1 MSEDDMY
8 TVEKILDRKR
18 TKNKLMYKIKWEGYP
33 MNQSTWEPMENLIT
47 AKELVDEYD
56 KQYPFTNDMLNKK
69 TKRIKKMSA
78 KKPVKK
84 AAKKENEPQIQE
96 KNENEPQ
103 KEEEKPEQI
112 NLEEN
117 QINNDINIQND
128 PIRKYNIDD
137 SLKKVTTVRKR
148 DNKLMAVVVKM
159 NELGMTNEIEIET
172 NNLKYDN
179 PWILLDFYESKIKFT

>member
-1 MSEDDMY
+1 MSESDFY
-8 TVEKILDRKR
+8 NIEKILDRRKI
-18 TKNKLMYKIKWEGYP
+18 NGKLEYKIKWEGYP

-96 KNENEPQ
+96 KTDNEPQ

-159 NELGMTNEIEIET
+159 NEFGATTEIEVET
-172 NNLKYDN
+172 NKLKYDN

>member
-1 MSEDDMY
+1 MSESDFY
-8 TVEKILDRKR
+8 NIEKILDRRKI
-18 TKNKLMYKIKWEGYP
+18 NGKLEYKIKWEGYP

-96 KNENEPQ
+96 KTENEPQ

-159 NELGMTNEIEIET
+159 NELGMTNEIEIEP
-172 NNLKYDN
+172 NSLKYDN

>member
-1 MSEDDMY
+1 MSESDFY
-8 TVEKILDRKR
+8 NIEKILDRRKING
-18 TKNKLMYKIKWEGYP
+18 KFEYKIKWEGYP
-33 MNQSTWEPMENLIT
+33 MNQSTWEPMENLMT

-96 KNENEPQ
+96 KTENEPQ

-128 PIRKYNIDD
+128 LVRKYNIDD

-172 NNLKYDN
+172 NSLKYDN

>member
-1 MSEDDMY
+1 
-8 TVEKILDRKR
+8 
-18 TKNKLMYKIKWEGYP
+18 
-33 MNQSTWEPMENLIT
+33 
-47 AKELVDEYD
+47 
-56 KQYPFTNDMLNKK
+56 
-69 TKRIKKMSA
+69 MSA

-84 AAKKENEPQIQE
+84 APKKENEPQIQE
-96 KNENEPQ
+96 KTENEPQ

-117 QINNDINIQND
+117 PINNDNNIQND

>member
-1 MSEDDMY
+1 MSESDFY
-8 TVEKILDRKR
+8 NIERILDRRKING
-18 TKNKLMYKIKWEGYP
+18 KFEYKIKWEGYP

-96 KNENEPQ
+96 KTENEPQ

>member
-1 MSEDDMY
+1 MSESDFY
-8 TVEKILDRKR
+8 NIEKILDRRKI
-18 TKNKLMYKIKWEGYP
+18 NGKLEYKIKWEGYP

-56 KQYPFTNDMLNKK
+56 KQYPFSNDMLNKK

-96 KNENEPQ
+96 KTENEPP

-172 NNLKYDN
+172 NSLKYDN

>member
-1 MSEDDMY
+1 MSESDFY
-8 TVEKILDRKR
+8 NIEKILDRRKI
-18 TKNKLMYKIKWEGYP
+18 NGKLEYKIKWEGYP

-96 KNENEPQ
+96 KTENEPQ

>member
-1 MSEDDMY
+1 MSESDFY
-8 TVEKILDRKR
+8 NIEKILDRRKI
-18 TKNKLMYKIKWEGYP
+18 NGKLEYKIKWEGYP

-84 AAKKENEPQIQE
+84 APKKENEPQIQE
-96 KNENEPQ
+96 KTENEPQ

-159 NELGMTNEIEIET
+159 NELG
-172 NNLKYDN
+172 
-179 PWILLDFYESKIKFT
+179 

>member
-1 MSEDDMY
+1 MSESDFY
-8 TVEKILDRKR
+8 NIEKILDRRKI
-18 TKNKLMYKIKWEGYP
+18 NGKLEYKIKWEGYP

-84 AAKKENEPQIQE
+84 APKKENEPQIQE

-172 NNLKYDN
+172 NSLKYDN

>member
-1 MSEDDMY
+1 MSESDFY
-8 TVEKILDRKR
+8 NIEKILDRRKI
-18 TKNKLMYKIKWEGYP
+18 NGKLEYKIKWEGYP

-96 KNENEPQ
+96 KTENEPQ

-128 PIRKYNIDD
+128 PTRKYNIDD

>member
-1 MSEDDMY
+1 MSESDFY
-8 TVEKILDRKR
+8 NIEKILDRRKI
-18 TKNKLMYKIKWEGYP
+18 NGKLEYKIKWEGYP

-84 AAKKENEPQIQE
+84 APKKENEPQNQE

>member
-1 MSEDDMY
+1 MSESDFY
-8 TVEKILDRKR
+8 NIERILDRRKING
-18 TKNKLMYKIKWEGYP
+18 KFEYKIKWEGYP

-84 AAKKENEPQIQE
+84 APKKENEPQIQE

>member
-1 MSEDDMY
+1 MSESDFY
-8 TVEKILDRKR
+8 NIEKILDRRKI
-18 TKNKLMYKIKWEGYP
+18 NGKLEYKIKWEGYP

-159 NELGMTNEIEIET
+159 NEFGATTEIEVET
-172 NNLKYDN
+172 NKLKYDN

>member
-1 MSEDDMY
+1 MSESDFY
-8 TVEKILDRKR
+8 NIERILDRRKING
-18 TKNKLMYKIKWEGYP
+18 KFEYKIKWEGYP

-117 QINNDINIQND
+117 PINNDTNIQND

-172 NNLKYDN
+172 NSLKYDN

>member
-1 MSEDDMY
+1 MSESDFY
-8 TVEKILDRKR
+8 NIERILDRRKING
-18 TKNKLMYKIKWEGYP
+18 KFEYKIKWEGYP
-33 MNQSTWEPMENLIT
+33 MNQSTWEPMENLMT

-56 KQYPFTNDMLNKK
+56 SQHPPSSNDFLAKK
-69 TKRIKKMSA
+69 KHREIKKV
-78 KKPVKK
+78 VKK
-84 AAKKENEPQIQE
+84 AVKKENEPQNNEI
-96 KNENEPQ
+96 KENEPP
-103 KEEEKPEQI
+103 KEEEKAEQI

-117 QINNDINIQND
+117 QVNDDNNNIQND
-128 PIRKYNIDD
+128 LVRKYNIDD

>member
-1 MSEDDMY
+1 MSESDFY
-8 TVEKILDRKR
+8 NIEKILDRRKI
-18 TKNKLMYKIKWEGYP
+18 NGKLEYKIKWEGYP

-117 QINNDINIQND
+117 QINNNINIQND

>member
-1 MSEDDMY
+1 MSESDFY
-8 TVEKILDRKR
+8 NIEKILDRRKI
-18 TKNKLMYKIKWEGYP
+18 NGKLEYKIKWDGYP

-84 AAKKENEPQIQE
+84 APKKENEPQIQE
-96 KNENEPQ
+96 KTENEPQ

>member
-1 MSEDDMY
+1 MSESDFY
-8 TVEKILDRKR
+8 NIEKILDRRKI
-18 TKNKLMYKIKWEGYP
+18 NGKLEYKIKWEGYP

-137 SLKKVTTVRKR
+137 SLKKVTTVRKK

-172 NNLKYDN
+172 NSLKYDN

>member
-1 MSEDDMY
+1 MSESDFY
-8 TVEKILDRKR
+8 NIEKILDRRKI
-18 TKNKLMYKIKWEGYP
+18 NGKLEYKIKWEGYP

-84 AAKKENEPQIQE
+84 AAKKGNEPQIQE
-96 KNENEPQ
+96 KTENEPQ

-172 NNLKYDN
+172 NSLKYDN

>member
-1 MSEDDMY
+1 MSESDFY
-8 TVEKILDRKR
+8 NIEKILDRRKI
-18 TKNKLMYKIKWEGYP
+18 NGKLEYKIKWEGYP

-84 AAKKENEPQIQE
+84 APKKENEPQIQE
-96 KNENEPQ
+96 KTENEPQ

-172 NNLKYDN
+172 NSLKYDN

>member
-1 MSEDDMY
+1 MSESDFY
-8 TVEKILDRKR
+8 NIEKILDRRKI
-18 TKNKLMYKIKWEGYP
+18 NGKLEYKIKWEGYP

-69 TKRIKKMSA
+69 TKRIKKKSA

-96 KNENEPQ
+96 KTENEPQ

>member
-1 MSEDDMY
+1 MSESDFY
-8 TVEKILDRKR
+8 NIEKILDRRKI
-18 TKNKLMYKIKWEGYP
+18 NGKLEYKIKWEGYP

-96 KNENEPQ
+96 KTEKEPQ

-117 QINNDINIQND
+117 PINNDINIQND

-172 NNLKYDN
+172 NSLKYDN

>member
-1 MSEDDMY
+1 MSESDFY
-8 TVEKILDRKR
+8 NIERILDRRKING
-18 TKNKLMYKIKWEGYP
+18 KFEYKIKWEGYP

-84 AAKKENEPQIQE
+84 APKKENEPQIQE
-96 KNENEPQ
+96 KTENEPQ

-117 QINNDINIQND
+117 QINNDNNIQND

>member
-1 MSEDDMY
+1 
-8 TVEKILDRKR
+8 
-18 TKNKLMYKIKWEGYP
+18 
-33 MNQSTWEPMENLIT
+33 
-47 AKELVDEYD
+47 
-56 KQYPFTNDMLNKK
+56 
-69 TKRIKKMSA
+69 MSA

-84 AAKKENEPQIQE
+84 AAKKENELQNHDITE
-96 KNENEPQ
+96 TEPQ

-117 QINNDINIQND
+117 PINNDINIQND

-179 PWILLDFYESKIKFT
+179 PWIFLDFYESKIKFT

>member
-1 MSEDDMY
+1 MSESDFY
-8 TVEKILDRKR
+8 NIEKILDRRKI
-18 TKNKLMYKIKWEGYP
+18 NGKLEYKIKWEGYP

-84 AAKKENEPQIQE
+84 APKKENEPQIQE
-96 KNENEPQ
+96 KTENEPQ

>member
-1 MSEDDMY
+1 MSESDFY
-8 TVEKILDRKR
+8 NIEKILDRRKI
-18 TKNKLMYKIKWEGYP
+18 NGKLEYKIKWEGYP

-128 PIRKYNIDD
+128 SIRKYNIDD

-172 NNLKYDN
+172 NSLKYDN

>member
-1 MSEDDMY
+1 MSESDFY
-8 TVEKILDRKR
+8 NIEKILDRRKI
-18 TKNKLMYKIKWEGYP
+18 NGKLEYKIKWEGYP

-84 AAKKENEPQIQE
+84 APKKENAPQIQE
-96 KNENEPQ
+96 KTENEPQ

>member
-1 MSEDDMY
+1 MEDFGKVREMTAEEAKNLDS
-8 TVEKILDRKR
+8 EKI
-18 TKNKLMYKIKWEGYP
+18 
-33 MNQSTWEPMENLIT
+33 
-47 AKELVDEYD
+47 EYFALSSGEII
-56 KQYPFTNDMLNKK
+56 Y
-69 TKRIKKMSA
+69 IKKSDE
-78 KKPVKK
+78 KGEP
-84 AAKKENEPQIQE
+84 KKENEP
-96 KNENEPQ
+96 P
-103 KEEEKPEQI
+103 KEEEKAEQI

-117 QINNDINIQND
+117 QVNDDNNNIQND
-128 PIRKYNIDD
+128 PVRKYNIDD

>member
-1 MSEDDMY
+1 MSESDFY
-8 TVEKILDRKR
+8 NIERILDRRKING
-18 TKNKLMYKIKWEGYP
+18 KFEYKIKWEGYP

-84 AAKKENEPQIQE
+84 APKKENEPQIQE

-172 NNLKYDN
+172 NSLKYDN

>member
-1 MSEDDMY
+1 MSESDFY
-8 TVEKILDRKR
+8 NIEKILDRRKI
-18 TKNKLMYKIKWEGYP
+18 NGKLEYKIKWEGYP

-96 KNENEPQ
+96 KTENEPQ

-117 QINNDINIQND
+117 QINNDTNIQND
-128 PIRKYNIDD
+128 FIRKYNIDD

>member
-1 MSEDDMY
+1 MSESDFY
-8 TVEKILDRKR
+8 NIEKILDRRKI
-18 TKNKLMYKIKWEGYP
+18 NGKLEYKIKWEGYP

-56 KQYPFTNDMLNKK
+56 KQYPFSNDMLNKK

-84 AAKKENEPQIQE
+84 APKKENEPQIQE

-172 NNLKYDN
+172 NSLKYDN

>member
-1 MSEDDMY
+1 MSENDFY
-8 TVEKILDRKR
+8 NIEKILDRRKI
-18 TKNKLMYKIKWEGYP
+18 NGKLEYKIKWEGYP

-84 AAKKENEPQIQE
+84 EAKKENEPQIQE

-172 NNLKYDN
+172 NSLKYDN

>member
-1 MSEDDMY
+1 MSESDFY
-8 TVEKILDRKR
+8 NIEKILDRRKI
-18 TKNKLMYKIKWEGYP
+18 NGKLEYKIKWEGYP

-96 KNENEPQ
+96 KTENEPQ

-117 QINNDINIQND
+117 PINNDINIQND

-172 NNLKYDN
+172 NSLKYDN

>member
-1 MSEDDMY
+1 MSESDFY
-8 TVEKILDRKR
+8 NIERILDRRKING
-18 TKNKLMYKIKWEGYP
+18 KFEYKIKWEGYP

-96 KNENEPQ
+96 KTENEPQ

-172 NNLKYDN
+172 NSLKYDN

>member
-1 MSEDDMY
+1 MSESDFY
-8 TVEKILDRKR
+8 NIEKILDRRKI
-18 TKNKLMYKIKWEGYP
+18 NGKLEYKIKWEGYP

-84 AAKKENEPQIQE
+84 APKKENEPQIQE
-96 KNENEPQ
+96 KTENEPP

-172 NNLKYDN
+172 NSLKYDN

>member
-1 MSEDDMY
+1 MSESDFY
-8 TVEKILDRKR
+8 NIEKILDRRKING
-18 TKNKLMYKIKWEGYP
+18 KFEYKIKWEGYP

-96 KNENEPQ
+96 KTENEPQ

>member
-1 MSEDDMY
+1 
-8 TVEKILDRKR
+8 
-18 TKNKLMYKIKWEGYP
+18 
-33 MNQSTWEPMENLIT
+33 
-47 AKELVDEYD
+47 
-56 KQYPFTNDMLNKK
+56 
-69 TKRIKKMSA
+69 MSA

-96 KNENEPQ
+96 KTENEPQ

-117 QINNDINIQND
+117 QINNDTNIQND

-172 NNLKYDN
+172 NSLKYDN